1 VEFAETAVWAVE
13 AALAGATVIG
23 VSGLIKD
30 KAAVSSKLQATKVDI
45 PTTAK
50 TKFAQKRQLREK
62 SSQRISAI
70 AKEKV
75 AAGTSQ
81 KVSSFKLVRE
91 IPTDST
97 HSGVFH
103 KEVEF
108 TYKKTGQKFTV
119 TQRSDID
126 PNYVVTLKD
135 GKQVTNRQL
144 MLEGKAP
151 YTTAGEC
158 VIIHHIG
165 QNAKGPLVEVTENTH
180 NPLLHKQYGTNE
192 AHPTNPV
199 VRGEFDPI
207 REEYWKTY
215 GETFK

>member
-1 VEFAETAVWAVE
+1 LEAV
-13 AALAGATVIG
+13 LAGATIVG

-30 KAAVSSKLQATKVDI
+30 KAAVSSKLAETKVNVSA
-45 PTTAK
+45 TAK
-50 TKFAQKRQLREK
+50 TKFAQKQQLRAE
-62 SSQRISAI
+62 SSQRISSI
-70 AKEKV
+70 AKEKITTG
-75 AAGTSQ
+75 ASQ
-81 KVSSFKLVRE
+81 KVSSFKEIRE
-91 IPTDST
+91 IPPDST

-103 KEVEF
+103 REVEF

-126 PNYVVTLKD
+126 PNYVVKN
-135 GKQVTNRQL
+135 GKYAGKTNRQL

-151 YTTAGEC
+151 YTSAGER

-165 QNAKGPLVEVTENTH
+165 QNAKGPLVEVIKDTH
-180 NPLLHKQYGTNE
+180 NPLLHKQYGINE

-199 VRGEFDPI
+199 VRSKFDPI